1 MDYSTERLISG
12 AKLRTMA
19 PDNQFRFTDAEYLH
33 LIDDE
38 LQTRLVSLIMSVR
51 ENYYLK
57 NSSYTIQVTD
67 VSGFGDDNF
76 GLLPF
81 GSPTPISTSDLL
93 ERAIGL
99 ITKDIWWMDLN
110 GNVLGPVSQLTF
122 KDISSTD
129 PVSGYYFESSKIIFY
144 PAQNFNN
151 QNIKVHWF
159 RKPSTLTATENCT
172 RVVFVNTNNS
182 TIQVDA
188 VPTGWAI
195 GTMIDILKGKQ
206 GFDSILDSVMITG
219 IAGTVL
225 TLDNISDTI
234 TTGDYVCPEG
244 YSCVAQI
251 PVNAYPLLEQLGAI
265 KILES
270 LKDTVGMQNA
280 MVQYERLEQGFKGII
295 SNRSQSNLRKVV
307 GRGIWR

>member
-19 PDNQFRFTDAEYLH
+19 PSNQFRFTDEEYLR
-33 LIDDE
+33 LMDDE
-38 LQTRLVSLIMSVR
+38 LQTRLVPLIMSVR

-57 NSSYTIQVTD
+57 NSSYTIQTVN
-67 VSGFGDDNF
+67 VEGFGNDEF

-99 ITKDIWWMDLN
+99 ITKDIWWMDGN
-110 GNVLGPVSQLTF
+110 GNVLGQIPQLSF

-159 RKPSTLTATENCT
+159 RKPNTLCLSELCA
-172 RVVFVNTNNS
+172 RVVFVNSTNS

-188 VPTGWAI
+188 VPTGWVI
-195 GTMIDILKGKQ
+195 GTKIDILKGKQ

-219 IAGTVL
+219 ITGNVL
-225 TLDNISDTI
+225 TIDNISDII
-234 TTGDYVCPEG
+234 TSGDYVCPEG
-244 YSCVAQI
+244 YACVAQI

-270 LKDTVGMQNA
+270 LKDTAGMQNA
-280 MVQYERLEQGFKGII
+280 AVQYQKLEDGFKGVI

>member
-19 PDNQFRFTDAEYLH
+19 PDNQFRFTDAEYLR
-33 LIDDE
+33 LMDDE
-38 LQTRLVSLIMSVR
+38 LQTVLVPLIMSVR

-57 NSSYTIQVTD
+57 NSSYTIQVTS
-67 VSGFGDDNF
+67 VAGFGEDEF

-99 ITKDIWWMDLN
+99 ITKDIWWMDQG
-110 GNVLGPVSQLTF
+110 GNVLGQVPQLSF

-151 QNIKVHWF
+151 QPIKVHWF
-159 RKPSTLTATENCT
+159 RKPNTLTASENCA
-172 RVVFVNTNNS
+172 RVVFVNTGNS

-188 VPTGWAI
+188 VPAGWAI
-195 GTMIDILKGKQ
+195 GTKIDILRGKQ

-219 IAGTVL
+219 VSGTVL
-225 TLDNISDTI
+225 TLDAISDVI
-234 TTGDYVCPEG
+234 TSGDYVCPEG
-244 YSCVAQI
+244 YACVAQI

-270 LKDTVGMQNA
+270 LGDSVGMKNA
-280 MVQYERLEQGFKGII
+280 MAQYERLQQGFTGVI

-307 GRGIWR
+307 GRGIWK

>member
-19 PDNQFRFTDAEYLH
+19 PDNQFRFTDAEYLR
-33 LIDDE
+33 LMDDE
-38 LQTRLVSLIMSVR
+38 MQTRLIPLIMSVR

-67 VSGFGDDNF
+67 VAGFGDDEF

-110 GNVLGPVSQLTF
+110 GNVLGQVPQLTF

-159 RKPSTLTATENCT
+159 RKPNTLTASENCA
-172 RVVFVNTNNS
+172 RVVFVNTTNS

-188 VPTGWAI
+188 VPTGWGI
-195 GTMIDILKGKQ
+195 GTMVDILKGKQ

-225 TLDNISDTI
+225 TLDDISETI

-244 YSCVAQI
+244 YACVAQI

-270 LKDTVGMQNA
+270 LKDSQGMQNA
-280 MVQYERLEQGFKGII
+280 MVQYDRLEQGFKGII